1 MSDMP
6 GCEGSQLLVMDPDQP
21 QLCHAHCLQGSHN
34 VSPTPTSDA
43 PASPVLWAVLDW
55 AATTSVPAP
64 GMLPASRAMP
74 VTTGASPPGA
84 PPLYLRLLVLR
95 Y

>member
-6 GCEGSQLLVMDPDQP
+6 GCEGSRLLVMDPDQP
-21 QLCHAHCLQGSHN
+21 QLCHAQCQQGSQN

-55 AATTSVPAP
+55 AARAIVPAP
-64 GMLPASRAMP
+64 GMLPASRATP